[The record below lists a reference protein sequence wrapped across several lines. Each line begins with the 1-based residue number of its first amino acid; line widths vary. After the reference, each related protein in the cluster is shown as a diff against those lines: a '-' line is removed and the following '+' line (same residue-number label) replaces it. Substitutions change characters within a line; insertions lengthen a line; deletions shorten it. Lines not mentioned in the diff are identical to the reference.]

1 MQNMQVHDWFAT
13 GHASSDADALN
24 ERVYAELFLT
34 PSSDPWLGLIPEGN
48 HLPPAEPVV

>member
-24 ERVYAELFLT
+24 ERIYAELVSKNTAAPFWFAT
-34 PSSDPWLGLIPEGN
+34 
-48 HLPPAEPVV
+48 AELVVYGR